1 MKINKFVI
9 LMLVSFVMLTSYSA
23 NMSLYASDDDGDIT
37 DKCGWGSSKKF
48 SSYLIDV
55 NLYTGGGDVLH
66 KKFMSELQCLA
77 MVMVEQQDLE
87 LVKQTAGFYHD
98 RLAASM
104 SSYYI
109 GFDVTAEY
117 DSSLDYGRFCTR
129 LIRENV
135 SGIAEEAAGL
145 EKVFSESNVAGLVV
159 TFRWN
164 RENQEGSVTIWMKKE
179 DLRLFNT
186 DKITASE
193 LYQRSTITNTAGKV
207 ILLPI

>member
-1 MKINKFVI
+1 MKMNKIVI
-9 LMLVSFVMLTSYSA
+9 LMLASVVLLTSYGA

-66 KKFMSELQCLA
+66 KKYTGELQCLV
-77 MVMVEQQDLE
+77 MVMIEQQDLP
-87 LVKQTAGFYHD
+87 LVKQTTGFYHD
-98 RLAASM
+98 RLAGNSR
-104 SSYYI
+104 YYI

-145 EKVFSESNVAGLVV
+145 EKVFSERDVAGMVV
-159 TFRWN
+159 TFRWI
-164 RENQEGSVTIWMKKE
+164 RENSEGSVTIWMKKE
-179 DLRLFNT
+179 DLRLFNN

-193 LYQRSTITNTAGKV
+193 LYQRSTITNTSGKV